1 MFVVFCL
8 SKAKL
13 ILFNDFVCKPLPESF
28 ELTVEHVQELSS
40 KLWMNITT
48 LFLELLSILVEEKLF
63 LKSLAQY
70 FFLSQHVLTDKI
82 SKKMM
87 PGRSHF
93 PRAKAL
99 LDIKCIL

>member
-48 LFLELLSILVEEKLF
+48 LFL
-63 LKSLAQY
+63 
-70 FFLSQHVLTDKI
+70 
-82 SKKMM
+82 
-87 PGRSHF
+87 
-93 PRAKAL
+93 
-99 LDIKCIL
+99 